1 MKLYDLVTED
11 GTFVD
16 SMSRAE
22 ILERF
27 GISEGVFQRYLDNGD
42 LLEWKYQIN
51 DYDCDIKA
59 RKYKGKELFLQFDI
73 LTKQIRR
80 AVGWES

>member
-1 MKLYDLVTED
+1 MKLYDLVTKD
-11 GTFVD
+11 GAFVD

-22 ILERF
+22 ILKRF
-27 GISEGVFQRYLDNGD
+27 GISEWVFQRYLDNGD
-42 LLEWKYQIN
+42 LLEGKYQIN

-59 RKYKGKELFLQFDI
+59 RKHKDKELFLQFDV
-73 LTKQIRR
+73 LTKRIRR